1 MLEFQNSRIPES
13 QNPYSQEVLEIM
25 TDYDPLLGE
34 ILNRGPSSETLGL
47 VLSELKRLGRTRKV
61 IQECIKALQ
70 YHPDDLPLR
79 LILAEAYFE
88 EGLFSHAEA
97 ELETATSQMDRY
109 ASAYWLQAEIY
120 SAQKRNDEALR
131 SLRIYLSLRPQDERA
146 LDLLK
151 TLDIP
156 QAAPATENAPIEE
169 EITEPTAVKTEEAP
183 VLTAIEPLEIEA
195 EKPEFRFEDE
205 VLSEIATPTLA
216 EVYVNQGQLQE
227 AISIYERVLAQNP
240 EDEASLSRVQALR
253 DILQAEPPHV
263 EEVPRA
269 KQRKQKT
276 IAILESWLANIR
288 KMSEDTVSA

>member
-1 MLEFQNSRIPES
+1 
-13 QNPYSQEVLEIM
+13 M

>member
-1 MLEFQNSRIPES
+1 
-13 QNPYSQEVLEIM
+13 M
-25 TDYDPLLGE
+25 TDYDQLLGE

-47 VLSELKRLGRTRKV
+47 VLAELKRLGHIRAV
-61 IQECIKALQ
+61 IQECIRALQ
-70 YHPDDLPLR
+70 NHPDDLSLR
-79 LILAEAYFE
+79 LILAEAYVE

-109 ASAYWLQAEIY
+109 ASAYRLQAEIY
-120 SAQKRNDEALR
+120 HAQKRNDEALR

-151 TLDIP
+151 ALDIP
-156 QAAPATENAPIEE
+156 LAAPAPEIAPIEE
-169 EITEPTAVKTEEAP
+169 ETPEPPSVKTEETP
-183 VLTAIEPLEIEA
+183 VLRAIEPLETEA

-216 EVYVNQGQLQE
+216 EVYVHQGQIQE
-227 AISIYERVLAQNP
+227 AIGIYEKVFAQHP
-240 EDEASLSRVQALR
+240 EDEASLSRLQALR
-253 DILQAEPPHV
+253 AMVQAEPPPHA

-269 KQRKQKT
+269 KQGKQKT

-288 KMSEDTVSA
+288 KLSEDTVSP